1 MEPEEVAKQL
11 RKPEG
16 ENGIKVAKGMNQ
28 SNAFL
33 YSLTLKN
40 LPIKES
46 DHVLELGFGNGF
58 FIKDVL
64 SKSKN
69 IIYHGI
75 DFSEDMF
82 NEASIINKDFI
93 DNNEVKLNLA
103 NISSIPYPNDYFDI
117 IFTIN
122 TLYFWDKPLDT
133 LLEIKRVLKKDGII
147 CISIRPK
154 EFIEKLAFSKYG
166 FNLYSVDD
174 VINLYKDA
182 KLDFFK
188 YDQKVEPKV
197 EISYRSNDIQTESV
211 CIPIMSTTLGILMWI
226 GNYNLEW

>member
-33 YSLTLKN
+33 YKLTLEN
-40 LPIKES
+40 LKIN
-46 DHVLELGFGNGF
+46 DNDNILELGFGNGF

-64 SKSKN
+64 EKAKN
-69 IIYHGI
+69 ITYHGI

-82 NEASIINKDFI
+82 NEASIINKFFI
-93 DNNEVKLNLA
+93 ENNKVKLNLA
-103 NISSIPYPNDYFDI
+103 NISSIPYPNDFFDV

-122 TLYFWDKPLDT
+122 TLYFWDNPLDS
-133 LLEIKRVLKKDGII
+133 LLEIKRVLKKDGVI
-147 CISIRPK
+147 CISIRPR
-154 EFIEKLAFSKYG
+154 EIIEKLPFSKHG
-166 FNLYSVDD
+166 FTLYSVND
-174 VINLYKDA
+174 VIGLYKDA
-182 KLDFFK
+182 KLEFLK

-211 CIPIMSTTLGILMWI
+211 CILAKK
-226 GNYNLEW
+226 

>member
-1 MEPEEVAKQL
+1 MEPDEVAKQL

-33 YSLTLKN
+33 YNLTLEN
-40 LPIKES
+40 LSIK
-46 DHVLELGFGNGF
+46 DNNQILELGFGNGF

-64 SKSKN
+64 KKAKN
-69 IIYHGI
+69 ITYHGI

-82 NEASIINKDFI
+82 NEASLMNQNFIEDNKA
-93 DNNEVKLNLA
+93 KLNLA

-122 TLYFWDKPLDT
+122 TLYFWEKPLEN

-154 EFIEKLAFSKYG
+154 EIIEKLPFSKYG
-166 FNLYSVDD
+166 FTLYSIDD
-174 VINLYKDA
+174 VIQLYKDA
-182 KLDFFK
+182 DLKFLN
-188 YDQKVEPKV
+188 YDQKIEPKI

-211 CIPIMSTTLGILMWI
+211 CILAKK
-226 GNYNLEW
+226 

>member
-33 YSLTLKN
+33 YKLTLEN
-40 LPIKES
+40 LKIN
-46 DHVLELGFGNGF
+46 DNDNILELGFGNGF

-64 SKSKN
+64 EKAKN
-69 IIYHGI
+69 ITYHGI

-82 NEASIINKDFI
+82 NEASIMNKDFI
-93 DNNEVKLNLA
+93 ENNKAKLNLA
-103 NISSIPYPNDYFDI
+103 NIASMPYSEESFDI

-122 TLYFWDKPLDT
+122 TLYFWEKPLDN
-133 LLEIKRVLKKDGII
+133 LLEIKRVLKKGGVI

-154 EFIEKLAFSKYG
+154 EIIEKLPFSKYG
-166 FNLYSVDD
+166 FTLYSVDD

-182 KLDFFK
+182 DLELLK
-188 YDQKVEPKV
+188 YDQRVEPKV
-197 EISYRSNDIQTESV
+197 AISYRSNDIQTESV
-211 CIPIMSTTLGILMWI
+211 CILAKK
-226 GNYNLEW
+226 